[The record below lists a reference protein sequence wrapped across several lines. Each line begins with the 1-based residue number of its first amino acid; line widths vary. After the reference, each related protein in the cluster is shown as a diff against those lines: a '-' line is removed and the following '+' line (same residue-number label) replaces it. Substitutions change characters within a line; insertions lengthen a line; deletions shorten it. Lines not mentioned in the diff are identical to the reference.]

1 MKDRKGVIF
10 QLSLRDKTLRVEDGE
25 ALYHGCTEY
34 LTENKNYSGE
44 RAKYFMEY
52 LHGPDFPDE
61 EIKYY

>member
-1 MKDRKGVIF
+1 MIF

-44 RAKYFMEY
+44 RAKYVMEY
-52 LHGPDFPDE
+52 LLGPDFPDE